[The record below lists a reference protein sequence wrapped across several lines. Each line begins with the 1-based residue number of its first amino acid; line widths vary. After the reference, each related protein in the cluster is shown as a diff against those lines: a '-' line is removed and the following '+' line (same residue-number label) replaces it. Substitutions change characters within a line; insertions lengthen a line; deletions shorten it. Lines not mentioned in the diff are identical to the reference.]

1 MWVATK
7 WDFCWCGGGGGGGGG
22 EVMFGPLLG

>member
-7 WDFCWCGGGGGGGGG
+7 WDYLFIFFVGGGGG
-22 EVMFGPLLG
+22 EVMFGLLLV